1 MRKPSL
7 NKAVQ
12 DTNIP
17 VKILK
22 EKADYFAGHICLQF
36 NEAVCWLKFSTS
48 FKFAYM
54 TPVFKQGCRNQ
65 EDNYKPTGMVTIVSR
80 ILK

>member
-22 EKADYFAGHICLQF
+22 EKADYFAEHICLQF
-36 NEAVCWLKFSTS
+36 NEAVF
-48 FKFAYM
+48 
-54 TPVFKQGCRNQ
+54 
-65 EDNYKPTGMVTIVSR
+65 
-80 ILK
+80 